1 VPDVGPGGG
10 GAVVAGSVVGGAVVD
25 GLVVDV
31 CSEVAG

>member
-1 VPDVGPGGG
+1 VPDVGPEGG